1 MLSKPSTGEMG
12 AEAVEYRSRA
22 GGGAAT
28 PPLPELI
35 PVTLSLLLMDCDV
48 RAVCIDCAE
57 VDDMAV
63 AVELLLLDLFEPP
76 PPPAADAEVKF
87 ENCKAWG

>member
-1 MLSKPSTGEMG
+1 
-12 AEAVEYRSRA
+12 
-22 GGGAAT
+22 
-28 PPLPELI
+28 
-35 PVTLSLLLMDCDV
+35 MDCDV

-76 PPPAADAEVKF
+76 PPPAADAEFTF
-87 ENCKAWG
+87 ENCNA